1 MDDMRKSYDLDQKD
15 RDLLALLQINA
26 RESTANLARKLG
38 LARTTVLARLNRLES
53 SGVIEG
59 YGVRIGRA
67 QAAQGVAAYVG
78 ISILPK
84 SGAQVLKALARYPEL
99 EHLTAVSG
107 QFDYV
112 AVIRCASTGHLDKLL
127 DAIGALEG
135 VKQTLSAIILAT
147 RIDRTT
153 PLGR

>member
-1 MDDMRKSYDLDQKD
+1 MKVTYSIDQTD
-15 RDLLALLQINA
+15 RELLALLQTNA

-38 LARTTVLARLNRLES
+38 LARTTVLARLARLER
-53 SGVIEG
+53 SGVIQG
-59 YGVRIGRA
+59 YGVRLGRA
-67 QAAQGVAAYVG
+67 QAEQGLAAYVG
-78 ISILPK
+78 ISILPR
-84 SGAQVLKALARYPEL
+84 SGPAVLKSLSRVLEL

-112 AVIRCASTGHLDKLL
+112 AVVRCSSAEHLDHVL

-147 RIDRTT
+147 RIDRTKLVG
-153 PLGR
+153 P